1 MQTPRDGA
9 PSGTPFP
16 NVSFEAT
23 PARTRAPANAAPLFD
38 RILRDIFGIEE
49 LRPGQREVID
59 NVLRGKDTL
68 AIMPTGAGKS
78 LCYQLPALQLP
89 GNTIIVSPLISL
101 MKDQAEKLGEAGLAA
116 AQVNSTLSESEA
128 SQTMHRIVHAE
139 SEFIFATPER
149 FADPDFVASL
159 KNAGIDLF
167 VIDEAHCI
175 SRWGHDFRPAYLSLG
190 AAIGALGHPTV
201 LALTATAVGEVIDDI
216 VRQLG
221 VADMRIVNTGVY
233 RPNLRYRVVQ
243 ATSDDAR
250 MLAAVRLANRL
261 EGSGIVYTA
270 TVKAAEQVYDAM
282 RHAGADVALYHGR
295 LPPKQREE
303 TQDRFM
309 RGDCRVMVATNAFGM
324 GVDKADIRFIIHYQ
338 MPANLEAYYQE
349 SGRAGRDGQNAD
361 CILFFHAQDKRLQ
374 QYFLARRAPDNE
386 DVERVL
392 TRLRRLAQRGSG
404 VALNRLRAD
413 LPDMSLNKLQVSLK
427 MLVDSGLAT
436 QNDLLEYLPADH
448 PARPREL
455 ARQVRAH
462 ADRDARKRRALE
474 QMVFYAQTGFC
485 RWKVLLEYF
494 GEQVEWQHC
503 GSCDNCT
510 HPPEFK
516 LAPVPREAVAARG
529 HAGAPAPPG
538 DTLMPGTAVRVPKY
552 GEGRVQ
558 SVSGEKIAIVF
569 PSGQTRTFLRNYV
582 KIV

>member
-9 PSGTPFP
+9 PAGTSFQ
-16 NVSFEAT
+16 NVSRDAALARTYAPASAT
-23 PARTRAPANAAPLFD
+23 PQFD

-59 NVLRGKDTL
+59 NVLRKRDTL

-78 LCYQLPALQLP
+78 LCYQLPALQLH

-128 SQTMHRIVHAE
+128 SQTMHRIVHGE

-167 VIDEAHCI
+167 VVDEAHCI

-201 LALTATAVGEVIDDI
+201 LALTATAVDDVIEDI

-243 ATSDDAR
+243 STSEDAR
-250 MLAAVRLANRL
+250 TLAAVRLANRL
-261 EGSGIVYTA
+261 EGAGIVYTA
-270 TVKAAEQVYDAM
+270 TVKAAEHVYEAM

-295 LPPKQREE
+295 LPSKQREE

-324 GVDKADIRFIIHYQ
+324 GVDKGDIRFVIHYQ

-349 SGRAGRDGQNAD
+349 SGRAGRDGEAAD
-361 CILFFHAQDKRLQ
+361 CILFFLAQDRRLQ
-374 QYFLARRAPDNE
+374 QYFLARRAPDSE
-386 DVERVL
+386 DVEAVL
-392 TRLRRLAQRGSG
+392 TSLRRLAQRGGG
-404 VALNRLRAD
+404 VALNRLRTD
-413 LPDMSLNKLQVSLK
+413 LPDMSLNKLRVALK
-427 MLVDSGLAT
+427 MLVDSGQAT
-436 QNDLLEYLPADH
+436 QNDLLEYMPSDH
-448 PARPREL
+448 PVRPREL
-455 ARQVRAH
+455 ARQVRAY

-474 QMVFYAQTGFC
+474 RMVFYAQTGFC

-494 GEQVEWQHC
+494 GEQVEWQRC

-510 HPPEFK
+510 HPPERM
-516 LAPVPREAVAARG
+516 LAPVVRELTAARSN
-529 HAGAPAPPG
+529 AAMPAVSG
-538 DTLMPGTAVRVPKY
+538 CTLATGTAVRVPKY

-558 SVSGEKIAIVF
+558 SVSGEKVAIVF
-569 PSGQTRTFLRNYV
+569 PSGQTRTFLRAYV
-582 KIV
+582 KPV